1 MSPESPNL
9 LMRKP
14 EKKLLKLLKLL
25 LKRPQL
31 TKFHLPD
38 HFKTSG
44 ALWLVGRFSLA
55 VV

>member
-9 LMRKP
+9 LMRRP
-14 EKKLLKLLKLL
+14 KKKLLKLL

-31 TKFHLPD
+31 SKSYLPN
-38 HFKTSG
+38 HFETSG
-44 ALWLVGRFSLA
+44 ALWLGRFSLA